1 MEAACF
7 AESGLKRIVSVMG
20 VNSSMAMQRSSLGLL
35 ALVLLAF
42 PPVVTRAAD
51 CGSMASPQLDWQ
63 DCTKKNLMLQGS
75 DLEGANLVGT
85 DFSLTDL
92 AGANVKS
99 ANLEKAT
106 LVRASLEGAHAEG
119 ANFAKIEAYR
129 SSFANI
135 AADGASFA
143 GAELQRANFAG
154 ARLAGASF
162 EKAELG
168 RADFD
173 KAVLTGAKFSFAN
186 LSRADLSGATFE
198 TTPMFD
204 RAFMFLTHIEGLD
217 LSAAT
222 GLEQAQIDLACGDA
236 STKLPA
242 GLSAPTTW
250 PCPAEHE

>member
-1 MEAACF
+1 MEGCF
-7 AESGLKRIVSVMG
+7 AEGGLKRIVSVMG

-42 PPVVTRAAD
+42 PPIAARAAD
-51 CGSMASPQLDWQ
+51 CSSLAEPKLDWQ
-63 DCTKKNLMLQGS
+63 ECTKKNLMLQGS

-129 SSFANI
+129 SSFANV
-135 AADGASFA
+135 AAEGASFA

-154 ARLAGASF
+154 AQLSGASF

-173 KAVLTGAKFSFAN
+173 KAVLTGVKFSFAN
-186 LSRADLSGATFE
+186 LSRADLSKATFE
-198 TTPMFD
+198 GPATFE
-204 RAFMFLTHIEGLD
+204 RAFMFLTRIEGLD
-217 LSAAT
+217 LSGAA

-242 GLSAPTTW
+242 GLSTPSTW
-250 PCPAEHE
+250 PCPVDHD

>member
-1 MEAACF
+1 MSDGLLRERWP
-7 AESGLKRIVSVMG
+7 ESVTE
-20 VNSSMAMQRSSLGLL
+20 VNSSMAMHGSPLGLF

-42 PPVVTRAAD
+42 APISTRAAE
-51 CGSMASPQLDWQ
+51 CGSMASPKLDWQ
-63 DCTKKNLMLQGS
+63 ECTKKNLMLQGS
-75 DLEGANLVGT
+75 DLEGANLFST

-92 AGANVKS
+92 SGANVKS

-135 AADGASFA
+135 AAEGASFA

-154 ARLAGASF
+154 AQLSGATF

-198 TTPMFD
+198 GPVMFD
-204 RAFMFLTHIEGLD
+204 RAFMFLTRIEGLD
-217 LSAAT
+217 LSAAA

-236 STKLPA
+236 STKLPT
-242 GLSAPTTW
+242 GLSAPATW
-250 PCPAEHE
+250 PCPADHE